1 MKWVRRLLML
11 WRIMLAGMRNF
22 LRNAWLNLAA
32 TVVMVITLTIILLA
46 VVFNMALGETLDKY
60 TEQVDLVSIY
70 LQDGASEADVD
81 ALRGEL
87 EAHDNVLSTDY
98 TSKQEALEQFRIDQE
113 TDQPDEGRDIVDAV
127 SEDNN
132 PLPASIEARVHDIER
147 ITVVN
152 DIANQQQ
159 YASIVDETS
168 LDEDDQ
174 RTINRISNAQQFLI
188 TFGLSASLV
197 FAAISML
204 IIFNTIRIAIYARSE
219 EIGIMRLIGATNGFI
234 RGPFLFEAMLNGIIG
249 ASLAVVL
256 VYLALFRGLGGEI
269 EFVDFGATLQFFGD
283 AWPLVVVATLA
294 LGMVIGILSSAL
306 AMARHLRL

>member
-132 PLPASIEARVHDIER
+132 PLPASVEARVHDIER

>member
-132 PLPASIEARVHDIER
+132 PLPASVEARVHDIER

-159 YASIVDETS
+159 YAPIVDETS